1 MFLVV
6 TRTFPP
12 EIGGMQNLM
21 WGLAKSLAKIDLI
34 KVFADYSENHEEFD
48 NKVSFSI
55 ERIKGIKLLRKYR
68 KPHLV
73 NEYLNQNP
81 RVKCIISDHWKS
93 LELIKTN
100 KKKICLIHSKEINHK
115 KGSRLNKKV
124 LEVLNNVDHVIANS
138 NFTKNLAIELGVEE
152 NRISVISYGKERPQ
166 SINDD
171 EDSWAQ
177 NRTAITVIN

>member
-12 EIGGMQNLM
+12 VVGGMQNLM
-21 WGLAKSLAKIDLI
+21 WGLARSLAKIDLI

-48 NKVSFSI
+48 NKVSFSV

-81 RVKCIISDHWKS
+81 KVKCIISDHWKS
-93 LELIKTN
+93 LELIKSN
-100 KKKICLIHSKEINHK
+100 KKKY
-115 KGSRLNKKV
+115 V
-124 LEVLNNVDHVIANS
+124 
-138 NFTKNLAIELGVEE
+138 
-152 NRISVISYGKERPQ
+152 
-166 SINDD
+166 
-171 EDSWAQ
+171 
-177 NRTAITVIN
+177 